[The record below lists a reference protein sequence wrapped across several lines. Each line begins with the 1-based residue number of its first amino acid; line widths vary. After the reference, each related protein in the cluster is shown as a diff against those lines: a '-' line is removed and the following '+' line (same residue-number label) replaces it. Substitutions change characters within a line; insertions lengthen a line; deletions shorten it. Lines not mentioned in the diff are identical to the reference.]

1 MKNQAEDLGRG
12 FNCNRVNDAGH
23 VCVSWIDP
31 RFIGQVYLGWIIFE
45 ALGPRW
51 FTKMNDKR
59 HEYAIEIKLD

>member
-31 RFIGQVYLGWIIFE
+31 RFIG
-45 ALGPRW
+45 
-51 FTKMNDKR
+51 
-59 HEYAIEIKLD
+59 